1 MDVKFVGYKAFKGF
15 ELKEAF
21 SIKTPVS
28 VLIGKNGCG
37 KTRLFESIKSG
48 DVEVVSDPDISRDE
62 IFFVSHGALVP
73 KLESRYVLSEVSARK
88 KSLLD
93 RFRLN
98 KPEFDRELDTYRIET
113 PSLRFGANDIGYKE
127 AHRIIRSIAEK
138 LSKKPSQLS
147 DDEIS
152 NHYDGYEVQLF
163 GSKNITAIFTRYI
176 ERLHD
181 NEYAMWLSDVRG
193 KVTYHV
199 SDDEFEAVYGRQP
212 WVVLNEI
219 LDKTFNGKVTVGI
232 PGASEAGDEYI
243 ACFYEGETG
252 APIKESDLSSGEQA
266 LLWLALVTF
275 ATQFSATN
283 SDAVPKILLMDE
295 PDAFLHPSMV
305 VQLIS
310 FLDSFSREFS
320 AKILITTH
328 SPTTVALSPDDS
340 LYALSDGVVSA
351 VDKDLAISTLLE
363 GVTQISVNP
372 FNRRLVLVE
381 SFYDAEIYQSVYRA
395 IPHGSSFL
403 DSRIA
408 LTFVSSG
415 PKMPPQQISDKL
427 NQVFGKAIQKDK
439 IDEFLNL
446 VNGMGNCE
454 QVKGMVEALSSEGD
468 RTVRGLIDWDRK
480 NTAGKNVVVL
490 GEGSAYS
497 LENIALDPICIM
509 LLLHLE
515 CIGKYPISEYCGAD
529 VGWGEWLRTPEHL
542 QESMNWFVCKLFKR
556 PSANDV
562 QVEYI
567 SGVSLKGD
575 KEYLQMRGHDL
586 AELIISEFD
595 ELRGLIKNKVERLMG
610 LIVNKSMLKLSEGKF
625 IPNFF
630 CDAFRKLQVQI
641 ESGALD

>member
-1 MDVKFVGYKAFKGF
+1 MDIRFVGYKSLKGF
-15 ELKEAF
+15 ELKEEFEITA
-21 SIKTPVS
+21 PVS
-28 VLIGKNGCG
+28 VVIGKNGCG
-37 KTRLFESIKSG
+37 KTRLLESIKSG
-48 DVEVVSDPDISRDE
+48 KVEVISECEISRDE
-62 IFFVSHGALVP
+62 IFFVSHAELIP
-73 KLESRYVLSEVSARK
+73 KLEARYVLSDALARK
-88 KSLLD
+88 RSLLEV
-93 RFRLN
+93 FRSSKL
-98 KPEFDRELDTYRIET
+98 EFDQEYDSYRREK
-113 PSLRFGANDIGYKE
+113 LRLGYEPNEIKFKD
-127 AHRIIRSIAEK
+127 AHRIIRNIAEK
-138 LSKKPSQLS
+138 LSKRPSQLS
-147 DDEIS
+147 DDEIAS
-152 NHYDGYEVQLF
+152 HYDGYETQLF

-176 ERLHD
+176 KRLHD

-193 KVTYHV
+193 KEAYYVV
-199 SDDEFEAVYGRQP
+199 DDEFENVYGRQP

-219 LDKTFNGKVTVGI
+219 LDKTFNGKIKVGV
-232 PGASEAGDEYI
+232 PGASEAGDEYV
-243 ACFYEGETG
+243 ACFYERESG
-252 APIKESDLSSGEQA
+252 ALIKESDLSSGEQT

-275 ATQFSATN
+275 ATQFSATS

-328 SPTTVALSPDDS
+328 SPTTVALSPENS
-340 LYALSDGVVSA
+340 LYALSDGVVAA

-381 SFYDAEIYQSVYRA
+381 SFYDAEVYQSVYRA
-395 IPHGSSFL
+395 IPHSSNFL
-403 DSRIA
+403 DARIA

-415 PKMPPQQISDKL
+415 PKMPPQQVSDKL

-439 IDEFLNL
+439 IEEFLNL
-446 VNGMGNCE
+446 VNGMGNCQ

-468 RTVRGLIDWDRK
+468 RTVRGLIDWDGK

-497 LENIALDPICIM
+497 LENVALDPVCIM

-515 CIGKYPISEYCGAD
+515 CKNKYPISEYCGAD
-529 VGWGEWLRTPEHL
+529 VGWGEWLRTPELL
-542 QESMNWFVCKLFKR
+542 QESMNWFICKLFER
-556 PSANDV
+556 ASANDV
-562 QVEYI
+562 EVEYV
-567 SGVSLKGD
+567 SGISLKSD

-586 AELIISEFD
+586 AALVISEFD
-595 ELRGLIKNKVERLMG
+595 DLRGLIKNKVERLMG
-610 LIVNKSMLKLSEGKF
+610 LIVNKSMLTLSEGKF
-625 IPNFF
+625 IPKFF

-641 ESGALD
+641 ESDALD